1 MRVLVDGRTWRSD
14 SSISRGP
21 RRAHKSCRLPP
32 SGRRSQP
39 LSAASG
45 RTQNLAFVT
54 KGLES
59 HANIYLVDAGRSH
72 RRQADRSKVLAELNN
87 MVHKAGGLLS
97 SRHDLRKL
105 SRRAA
110 AELLLPRVIVR
121 FGRGS
126 RCERHVLS
134 SDQCGERLDSVVPR
148 V

>member
-1 MRVLVDGRTWRSD
+1 MREGRDRRPARVVRVLVDGRTWRSD

-32 SGRRSQP
+32 SGRRSQA

-72 RRQADRSKVLAELNN
+72 RRQADRSKVLAELN
-87 MVHKAGGLLS
+87 KWS
-97 SRHDLRKL
+97 
-105 SRRAA
+105 
-110 AELLLPRVIVR
+110 
-121 FGRGS
+121 
-126 RCERHVLS
+126 
-134 SDQCGERLDSVVPR
+134 
-148 V
+148 